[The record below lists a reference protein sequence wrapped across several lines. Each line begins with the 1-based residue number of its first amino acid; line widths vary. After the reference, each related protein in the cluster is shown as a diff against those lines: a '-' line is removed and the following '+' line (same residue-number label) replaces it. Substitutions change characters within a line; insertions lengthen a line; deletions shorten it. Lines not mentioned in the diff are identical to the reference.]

1 MADLELVLSKD
12 DSQGEASPC
21 SVSIQDEHLPNAW
34 PPVVGEHVVVSCEG
48 GWEVGEVAEVG
59 SNASVKVSFMKLKK
73 VGTADK
79 SEHPRR
85 FWVWPAK
92 KELLVTEKENV
103 LPLRP
108 DLIVAKPPS
117 TRRMIVFSVENAE
130 ILDKFS

>member
-1 MADLELVLSKD
+1 MSKD
-12 DSQGEASPC
+12 ESQDEASPC
-21 SVSIQDEHLPNAW
+21 SVSIQDEHLPNAL
-34 PPVVGEHVVVSCEG
+34 PQVVGEHVVVNCEG
-48 GWEVGEVAEVG
+48 SWEIGEVAEVG
-59 SNASVKVSFMKLKK
+59 SNGSVKVSFMKLKK
-73 VGTADK
+73 VATADK